1 MAVLSVYWTPAVRRE
16 SAVATICCASR
27 TGVQEWRQS
36 DNNVTARISGWRGR
50 GDMWGVRGM
59 VNVVTF
65 AGAKLQL
72 FWGICKKNAK
82 KVT

>member
-1 MAVLSVYWTPAVRRE
+1 M
-16 SAVATICCASR
+16 
-27 TGVQEWRQS
+27 QELRQS
-36 DNNVTARISGWRGR
+36 NSTAPVRISGQRER

-72 FWGICKKNAK
+72 IIGICKYLG
-82 KVT
+82 